1 MGDDLKSRLSI
12 FVFILLFFLSSCDL
26 LNSQNKLSI
35 IIVESDAQQQVSVST
50 GSSVRQVLDSA
61 GIALNPLDK
70 INPPSTTILTEDA
83 TIQITRVKEDFLIEQ
98 VIVPFEQ
105 QTVKNESLAEGQS
118 VLIQAGANG
127 LQQNTWRIIYEN
139 GIETSRSFVSSEITQ
154 PAKPEIIMLGVQS
167 PFTPQTITG
176 TIAYL
181 SSSNAWI
188 MQGSTSNR
196 RLIVSTGDL
205 DGRIFSLSPDRNW
218 LLFSRT
224 SEKEGEINSLWLVRL
239 NTDQPEPISTGIT
252 NVVNYAGWVPGRS
265 RTISFSTVEPVPT
278 APGWNANNDFLI
290 YRFDEDGKGIETNLI
305 VDKNGGGISGWW
317 GSIYAWSN
325 NGNKVA
331 YSRPDSI
338 GLVDIEKGELI
349 SLIDFEPYNTGS
361 DWAWVPE
368 INWAPDDQA
377 IFTTLIP
384 FTSNGSSQNPGLA
397 AILINSQKVVNLVN
411 NCGLFCSPI
420 PSPLSEEG
428 RYQIAFLGAIL
439 PDQSET
445 SRYNLKLMDR
455 DGSNQQKFYPGEGIQ
470 GLSPQL
476 IQWSPSFVEDQLQAV
491 LAQGNL
497 LLINTETGAI
507 KQITGDSSISKI
519 DWK

>member
-12 FVFILLFFLSSCDL
+12 LFFIIIFCLSGCDL
-26 LNSQNKLSI
+26 LNSQNKITISI
-35 IIVESDAQQQVSVST
+35 IESESQQQVSVSN
-50 GSSVRQVLDSA
+50 GSSVRQVLESA
-61 GIALNPLDK
+61 GITLTPLDK
-70 INPPSTTILTEDA
+70 INPPTTTVLTEDA

-98 VIVPFEQ
+98 EIVPFEQ

-127 LQQNTWRIIYEN
+127 LQQNTWRILYEN
-139 GIETSRSFVSSEITQ
+139 GVETSRTFVSSEITQ

-167 PFTPQTITG
+167 PFTPQSITG

-196 RLIVSTGDL
+196 RLIISTGDL
-205 DGRIFSLSPDRNW
+205 DGRIFSLSQDRNW

-224 SEKEGEINSLWLVRL
+224 SEKEGEINSLWLVNL
-239 NTDQPEPISTGIT
+239 NSDQPEPIETGIT

-290 YRFDEDGKGIETNLI
+290 FRFDENGKGIDTNLI

-317 GSIYAWSN
+317 GSIFEWST
-325 NGNKVA
+325 NGSRLA

-349 SLIDFEPYNTGS
+349 SLINFEPYNTGS
-361 DWAWVPE
+361 DWAWVPD
-368 INWAPDDQA
+368 IKWAPDDQT

-397 AILINSQKVVNLVN
+397 AILINSQIIVNMVN

-420 PSPLSEEG
+420 PSPLSEDG
-428 RYQIAFLGAIL
+428 RYKIAFLGSIL
-439 PDQSET
+439 PDQSES
-445 SRYNLKLMDR
+445 SRYNLKMMDR

-476 IQWSPSFVEDQLQAV
+476 IQWSPSFIEDQLQAV